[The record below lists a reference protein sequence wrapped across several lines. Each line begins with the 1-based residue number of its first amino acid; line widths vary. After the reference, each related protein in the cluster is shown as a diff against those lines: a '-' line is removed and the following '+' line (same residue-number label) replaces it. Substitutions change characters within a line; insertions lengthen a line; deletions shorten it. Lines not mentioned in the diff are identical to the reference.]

1 MTGEPAWFAGPEH
14 QPFEL
19 AADPPRGV
27 ALLLHGFPGTP
38 AELRPLGEVLAAAG
52 ISALAPLLPGFGP
65 AMHQL
70 ADVGEG
76 EWLASAAEAW
86 AGVRARNSPT
96 LLVGY
101 SMGGALALRLAAEW
115 PPDRLV
121 LVAPLWRLLGPAW
134 PLGAL
139 LPLVQ
144 HLVPSIGLL
153 DRGSALDNPE
163 LRQFFARA
171 APDLDLDRQEVR
183 AELRQH
189 VRLPTAAIAQLWRLS
204 IGSGAAA
211 RRVRAPTLILQ
222 GQADRVVRPHDTRV
236 LGGRLGGPVQLH
248 ELAAGHL
255 LLDPAAQ
262 RLGPRPRAHPELRPT
277 MNKSSTNAS

>member
-1 MTGEPAWFAGPEH
+1 VKGEPAWFAGPEH
-14 QPFEL
+14 QSFEL
-19 AADPPRGV
+19 VADPPRGV

-52 ISALAPLLPGFGP
+52 VSALAPLLPGFGP

-70 ADVGEG
+70 ADVGEE

-86 AGVRARNSPT
+86 AGVRARNLPT

-144 HLVPSIGLL
+144 HLMPGIGLL

-171 APDLDLDRQEVR
+171 APDLDLNCQEVR

-211 RRVRAPTLILQ
+211 RRVRVPTLILQ
-222 GQADRVVRPHDTRV
+222 GQADRVVWPHDTRV
-236 LGGRLGGPVQLH
+236 LGGRLRGPVQLH

-255 LLDPAAQ
+255 LLDPTTPAWEHVRDLILSFIQ
-262 RLGPRPRAHPELRPT
+262 G
-277 MNKSSTNAS
+277 

>member
-1 MTGEPAWFAGPEH
+1 MKGEPAWFAGPEH
-14 QPFEL
+14 QSFEL
-19 AADPPRGV
+19 VADPPRGV

-52 ISALAPLLPGFGP
+52 VSALAPLLPGFGP

-70 ADVGEG
+70 ANVGEA
-76 EWLASAAEAW
+76 EWLASAGEAW
-86 AGVRARNSPT
+86 AGVRARNLPT

-144 HLVPSIGLL
+144 HLMPGIGLL

-171 APDLDLDRQEVR
+171 APDLDLNCQEVR

-211 RRVRAPTLILQ
+211 RRVRVPTLILQ
-222 GQADRVVRPHDTRV
+222 GQADRVVRPRDTRV
-236 LGGRLGGPVQLH
+236 LGGRLRGPVQLH

-255 LLDPAAQ
+255 LLDPTTPAWEHVRDLILSFIQ
-262 RLGPRPRAHPELRPT
+262 G
-277 MNKSSTNAS
+277 

>member
-14 QPFEL
+14 QSFEL
-19 AADPPRGV
+19 VADPPRGV

-52 ISALAPLLPGFGP
+52 VSALAPLLPGFGP

-70 ADVGEG
+70 AGVGAE
-76 EWLASAAEAW
+76 EWLASAGEAW
-86 AGVRARNSPT
+86 AGVRARNLPT

-153 DRGSALDNPE
+153 DHGSALDNPE

-189 VRLPTAAIAQLWRLS
+189 VRLPTAAVAQLWRLS

-211 RRVRAPTLILQ
+211 RRVRVPTLILQ
-222 GQADRVVRPHDTRV
+222 GQADHVVRPHDTRV
-236 LGGRLGGPVQLH
+236 LGRRLGGPVQLH
-248 ELAAGHL
+248 ALAAGHL
-255 LLDPAAQ
+255 LLDPTTPAGEHVHE
-262 RLGPRPRAHPELRPT
+262 LILSFVRP
-277 MNKSSTNAS
+277 

>member
-1 MTGEPAWFAGPEH
+1 MIGEPAWFAGPEH

-19 AADPPRGV
+19 AADPSSGV

-38 AELRPLGEVLAAAG
+38 SELRPLGEVLAAAG
-52 ISALAPLLPGFGP
+52 VSALAPLLPGFGP

-76 EWLASAAEAW
+76 DWLASAAEAW

-96 LLVGY
+96 MLVGY
-101 SMGGALALRLAAEW
+101 SMGGALALRLAAKS

-144 HLVPSIGLL
+144 HLMPSVGLL
-153 DRGSALDNPE
+153 DRGSALDTRE

-171 APDLDLDRQEVR
+171 APNLDLDRPEVR

-211 RRVRAPTLILQ
+211 RRVRVPTLILQ

-236 LGGRLGGPVQLH
+236 LGGRLRGPVQLH

-255 LLDPAAQ
+255 LLDPTTPAWEHV
-262 RLGPRPRAHPELRPT
+262 RDHILSFVRP
-277 MNKSSTNAS
+277 